1 MADEDDPRE
10 VQWHPR
16 HARRVLGHDQPRE
29 RFGAALTSGKPHHA
43 WLLHGPK
50 GIGKATFAYALARQL
65 LAETN
70 PAQTEGWIAA
80 RAHPDL
86 FVLQRSLSDTKPV
99 RLRSEISVEDARGLA
114 AFFAR
119 TSGSGGWRVAI
130 LDAVDDLNTESA
142 NALLKLVEE
151 PPAKALLLLVCH
163 VPGKAL
169 RTLRSRCLSLAL
181 SPLRPDQTLDI
192 LGALPLD
199 PKPTPDALDDAVRLQ
214 PGSPG
219 SALDLLNSAGAKA
232 FQAFLQKPRLSD
244 AERLAIA
251 NHFSSRQQAY
261 ADYMIF
267 QGLLLDWLARQ
278 AAQKPRDKTALRL
291 SEIHARLSAQQRV
304 VEGYN
309 LDRRQAVLEALGN
322 VRDAL
327 KAA

>member
-10 VQWHPR
+10 IPWHPR

-29 RFGAALTSGKPHHA
+29 RFEAALSSGKPHHA

-50 GIGKATFAYALARQL
+50 GIGKATLAYALARRL

-86 FVLQRSLSDTKPV
+86 FVLQRSFNDAKPK
-99 RLRSEISVEDARGLA
+99 RLRGEISVEDARGLA
-114 AFFAR
+114 EFFAR
-119 TSGSGGWRVAI
+119 TSGSGGWRIAI
-130 LDAVDDLNTESA
+130 LDAVDDLNSESA
-142 NALLKLVEE
+142 NAILKLVEE
-151 PPAKALLLLVCH
+151 PPNKALIVLVCH

-181 SPLRPDQTLDI
+181 VPLRPDQTLDI
-192 LGALPLD
+192 LRELPLE
-199 PKPTPDALDDAVRLQ
+199 PKPTQEVLEDAVRLQ
-214 PGSPG
+214 SGSPG
-219 SALDLLNSAGAKA
+219 AALDLLGSTGAKA
-232 FQAFLQKPRLSD
+232 FSAFLQRPRLSD

-261 ADYMIF
+261 ADYVIF
-267 QGLLLDWLARQ
+267 HGLLLDWLARQ
-278 AAQKPRDKTALRL
+278 AAQKPGSKAALQM
-291 SEIHARLSAQQRV
+291 SEIHTRLAAQQRI

-309 LDRRQAVLEALGN
+309 LDRRQAVLDALGH